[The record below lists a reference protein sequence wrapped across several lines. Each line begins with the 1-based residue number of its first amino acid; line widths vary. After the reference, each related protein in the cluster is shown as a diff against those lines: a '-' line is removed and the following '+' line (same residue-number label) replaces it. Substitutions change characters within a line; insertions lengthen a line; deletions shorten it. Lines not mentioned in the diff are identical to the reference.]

1 MLITSCTWV
10 LCHFITCTRI
20 GNKRSI
26 ISCNLFWVVGVQGS
40 QNLPPPI
47 PCSPASR
54 TFISHLPP
62 FTVPLLCHDLRSPA
76 RLHFLQFDSLRDTCA
91 LLQLDIL
98 WPIWRN
104 HCKQDY
110 CAVSPEVSLFFSPSA
125 NFVCSLAR
133 LLGSLNSD
141 WKDVTC
147 KWNIIWVDVFESIV
161 THCKLKYL
169 AFHISLCFPPS

>member
-26 ISCNLFWVVGVQGS
+26 IWCNLFWVVGAQGG

-54 TFISHLPP
+54 TLISPTSRPLP
-62 FTVPLLCHDLRSPA
+62 CRSRA
-76 RLHFLQFDSLRDTCA
+76 MIWDHQLVSIFLQFDSLRDICA
-91 LLQLDIL
+91 LMQLDIL

-104 HCKQDY
+104 HCKQDQ
-110 CAVSPEVSLFFSPSA
+110 CTVSPEVSLFLSPSA

-147 KWNIIWVDVFESIV
+147 KWNIIWVDVFERIV
-161 THCKLKYL
+161 THCMLDTSKCLKWMQ
-169 AFHISLCFPPS
+169 S